1 MKELAAF
8 QTEVEDSYTTTNQA
22 YASMTA
28 EKLPLRSSNL
38 VYARAPPVE
47 KADYY
52 LQEDLPKTET
62 TARRWASINSTTYG
76 NAHEANRMERAET
89 ALDYAY
95 VKSRPNTQA
104 LEEPY
109 VTEPPMMDIP
119 ASSFYH
125 GPMPDRAI
133 NQHFLH
139 RKTTASVI
147 DGTGM
152 DQTVEVPLEA
162 AEPQFYYLR
171 DGDGTRRVL
180 EVRDNHEPV
189 AIRSIGHAGDEMSKE
204 LRKIN
209 LPPAVPNLGFK
220 STNAS
225 TYTDQQ
231 GSKDRIERRAAEIA
245 AERAHNPSS
254 RYGEEKRI
262 AVPQSFTITD
272 GFPTTNRKTELH
284 LKRGYIRDPN
294 PPRACVSEAAAL
306 IYSTAPPPF

>member
-1 MKELAAF
+1 MAGSRQSMKELAAF

-104 LEEPY
+104 LKDPY
-109 VTEPPMMDIP
+109 VTQPPMMDIP
-119 ASSFYH
+119 ASSPPSST
-125 GPMPDRAI
+125 GRAWI
-133 NQHFLH
+133 RRSKFPSRQLS
-139 RKTTASVI
+139 RSSTISATA
-147 DGTGM
+147 TAR
-152 DQTVEVPLEA
+152 A
-162 AEPQFYYLR
+162 AFSR
-171 DGDGTRRVL
+171 FGIT
-180 EVRDNHEPV
+180 
-189 AIRSIGHAGDEMSKE
+189 MS
-204 LRKIN
+204 LWRYA
-209 LPPAVPNLGFK
+209 LSATPAMRVPNLGFK